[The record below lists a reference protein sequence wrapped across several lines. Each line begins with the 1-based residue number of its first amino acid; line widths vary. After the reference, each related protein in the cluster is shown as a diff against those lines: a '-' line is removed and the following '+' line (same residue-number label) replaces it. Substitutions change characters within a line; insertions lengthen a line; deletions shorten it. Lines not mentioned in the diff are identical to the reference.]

1 MDNNQLQNIIS
12 EEVFRVLEQQE
23 GLNNLKILN
32 ERKLP
37 KRFTVNTKF
46 RVGGMVFNTGDYAKK
61 KERMGK
67 TMVLNMDNN
76 EMLSIDY
83 QDYIAA
89 VKNKHIK
96 EANINLDTDKLGIV
110 ENLSNK
116 QMMALIK
123 LLKMKQDRP
132 MLTWKSPK
140 DGVHVMVVQSGM
152 VKAIFPHK
160 GDSNEAKIAL
170 KILKVKSLKVV
181 GEGKLTEAQGKLS
194 DKDLKIISKLVK
206 DPNVK
211 LSSIE
216 KSVLKRLI
224 GEGKLTEAS
233 VPTKFDKAVFKV
245 PPHKM
250 TRDWVLKVAKKFG
263 VEPKYA
269 IAWVNKVGR
278 LDLPEGK
285 LNEMDMNDP
294 FLVQVRVMRQAAK
307 DRKALDAMVKKN
319 PVKKV
324 RISYDKFIQML
335 NISSGL
341 KDDMKDLTMR
351 LKQTHIDMEQEAEP
365 EGGPIS
371 DKYGGILNKLDSK
384 YAKVK
389 KQYDAIEK
397 KIRDY
402 EMS

>member
-132 MLTWKSPK
+132 MLTWKSL
-140 DGVHVMVVQSGM
+140 G
-152 VKAIFPHK
+152 
-160 GDSNEAKIAL
+160 
-170 KILKVKSLKVV
+170 
-181 GEGKLTEAQGKLS
+181 
-194 DKDLKIISKLVK
+194 
-206 DPNVK
+206 
-211 LSSIE
+211 
-216 KSVLKRLI
+216 
-224 GEGKLTEAS
+224 
-233 VPTKFDKAVFKV
+233 
-245 PPHKM
+245 
-250 TRDWVLKVAKKFG
+250 
-263 VEPKYA
+263 
-269 IAWVNKVGR
+269 
-278 LDLPEGK
+278 
-285 LNEMDMNDP
+285 
-294 FLVQVRVMRQAAK
+294 
-307 DRKALDAMVKKN
+307 
-319 PVKKV
+319 
-324 RISYDKFIQML
+324 
-335 NISSGL
+335 
-341 KDDMKDLTMR
+341 
-351 LKQTHIDMEQEAEP
+351 
-365 EGGPIS
+365 
-371 DKYGGILNKLDSK
+371 
-384 YAKVK
+384 
-389 KQYDAIEK
+389 
-397 KIRDY
+397 
-402 EMS
+402 